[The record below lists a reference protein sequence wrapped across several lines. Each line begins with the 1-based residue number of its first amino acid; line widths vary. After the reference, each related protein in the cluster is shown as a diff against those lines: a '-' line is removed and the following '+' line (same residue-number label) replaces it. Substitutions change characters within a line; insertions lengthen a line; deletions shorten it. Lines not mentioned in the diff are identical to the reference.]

1 MPRATLIID
10 VDTSAITRSLG
21 EIPRIAQRSQA
32 AMTSAVRAGGRQRL
46 TLDQQFTREHEAISV
61 RLARAKERRAKEETD
76 KLKAE
81 ERKRVQAD
89 GEFARLKDGIHAQL
103 VRAKE
108 QREKAATR
116 VEEAEGRRRLAVD
129 RQFNREKDRAHAAM
143 IRDRQRREREAQ
155 RESDRL
161 TRERREQG
169 GRAGE
174 LVALALHERPEGE
187 VRVLCGAAFK
197 AALQFCQERLDRV
210 QLWFDRRL
218 DAVPWQGL
226 GQGTFADFLGVH
238 DVWVLNIRNHALML
252 GALP

>member
-1 MPRATLIID
+1 MLILNPPIGDRTGTKATRSTLPSPLKSALLIPKLPELRKLFPKLHID

-143 IRDRQRREREAQ
+143 IRC
-155 RESDRL
+155 
-161 TRERREQG
+161 G
-169 GRAGE
+169 P
-174 LVALALHERPEGE
+174 ERPPLCRQQVHHICLDLPGE
-187 VRVLCGAAFK
+187 TGPGPR
-197 AALQFCQERLDRV
+197 
-210 QLWFDRRL
+210 
-218 DAVPWQGL
+218 
-226 GQGTFADFLGVH
+226 LGVTH
-238 DVWVLNIRNHALML
+238 LRKEEGLQRSIQCEL
-252 GALP
+252 GL